1 MHIPKTIINKLIPF
15 FPKHHYQEIV
25 KQAKASLDK
34 PTKKGC
40 LEVAN
45 GTSWARVC
53 LPSNGGTSK
62 LSKEDEVTELTQFL
76 IPQDNLEDI
85 GYQNTL
91 EEAAIGFDEEEF
103 EECFE
108 VLSDLSPYQS
118 ETLKRLAKLAED
130 FPQFKDSYQPGDE
143 QNYITLE
150 LYELKKIIELAIA
163 VAEASEI
170 NYPVIT
176 FSTQNNQP
184 IHWELKDRYFEQE
197 TYQADGLIAPVIT
210 LTRLPRS

>member
-1 MHIPKTIINKLIPF
+1 MF
-15 FPKHHYQEIV
+15 QRFW
-25 KQAKASLDK
+25 SLQLKSD
-34 PTKKGC
+34 C
-40 LEVAN
+40 Y
-45 GTSWARVC
+45 SWARVW
-53 LPSNGGTSK
+53 TTK
-62 LSKEDEVTELTQFL
+62 LSKEDEVTELNQFV
-76 IPQDNLEDI
+76 INRENLEDI
-85 GYQNTL
+85 GYRNTL
-91 EEAAIGFDEEEF
+91 EEAALGFDEEAF

-150 LYELKKIIELAIA
+150 LYELKKVIDLAIS

-210 LTRLPRS
+210 LTRLPRP

>member
-15 FPKHHYQEIV
+15 FAKHHYQEII
-25 KQAKASLDK
+25 KQAKASINSE
-34 PTKKGC
+34 TKKGC

-45 GTSWARVC
+45 GNSWARVW
-53 LPSNGGTSK
+53 TTK
-62 LSKEDEVTELTQFL
+62 LSEEDLLSEPTQFL
-76 IPQDNLEDI
+76 IERENLEDI
-85 GYQNTL
+85 GYRNTL
-91 EEAAIGFDEEEF
+91 EEAALGFDEEGLEEYLLEEEF
-103 EECFE
+103 
-108 VLSDLSPYQS
+108 SPAQS
-118 ETLKRLAKLAED
+118 ETLKHLAKLADD
-130 FPQFKDSYQPGDE
+130 FPKFQDSYQPGDE

-150 LYELKKIIELAIA
+150 LYELKKVIDLAIA
-163 VAEASEI
+163 VSEASEI

-210 LTRLPRS
+210 LTRLPRL

>member
-15 FPKHHYQEIV
+15 FAKHHYKEIV

-34 PTKKGC
+34 PTRKGC
-40 LEVAN
+40 LEVTN
-45 GTSWARVC
+45 GTSWARVW
-53 LPSNGGTSK
+53 TTK
-62 LSKEDEVTELTQFL
+62 FDKEDLLSEPTQFL
-76 IPQDNLEDI
+76 IEQENLSDI
-85 GYQNTL
+85 GYRNTL
-91 EEAAIGFDEEEF
+91 EEAALGFDEEGF
-103 EECFE
+103 EEYLLEEEF
-108 VLSDLSPYQS
+108 SPSQS

-143 QNYITLE
+143 QNYIILE
-150 LYELKKIIELAIA
+150 LYELKKIIDLAIA
-163 VAEASEI
+163 VSEASEI

-184 IHWELKDRYFEQE
+184 IHWELKDRYFEQK

-210 LTRLPRS
+210 LTRLPHL

>member
-15 FPKHHYQEIV
+15 FPKHHYKEIV
-25 KQAKASLDK
+25 KQAKASLD
-34 PTKKGC
+34 TSTTKGC
-40 LEVAN
+40 LEVTN
-45 GTSWARVC
+45 GNSWARVC
-53 LPSNGGTSK
+53 LPSNGGTTK
-62 LSKEDEVTELTQFL
+62 LSKEDEVTELNQFV
-76 IPQDNLEDI
+76 INRENLEDI
-85 GYQNTL
+85 GYRNTL
-91 EEAAIGFDEEEF
+91 EEAALGFDEEAF

-118 ETLKRLAKLAED
+118 ETLKHLAKLAED
-130 FPQFKDSYQPGDE
+130 FPQFQDSYQPGDE

-150 LYELKKIIELAIA
+150 LYELKKIIDLAIA
-163 VAEASEI
+163 VSEASEI

-210 LTRLPRS
+210 FRGSRH